1 MPIADIIA
9 MNNEYDSTTSRPRY
23 NEVGKARG
31 QMAERANVDGGAERV
46 CRLVGS
52 LAIPTPWDVAALI
65 DVVARDRGKPIR
77 LIPYT
82 GLSAAGQPCGIWI
95 GRKTDDIIVYD
106 GTTSGYH
113 GEQIILHE
121 LGHLLLEHHNAPQNT
136 DAVSI
141 RELLPDIDPGT
152 VSHVL
157 GRSAYDSDQES
168 QAELFASL
176 IMSQS
181 RRTRP
186 GSKFSSTF
194 LRD

>member
-1 MPIADIIA
+1 
-9 MNNEYDSTTSRPRY
+9 
-23 NEVGKARG
+23 
-31 QMAERANVDGGAERV
+31 MAEQETVDAGAERV

-52 LAIPTPWDVAALI
+52 LTIPTPWHLGALI

-82 GLSAAGQPCGIWI
+82 GLSTAGQPCGIWI

-106 GTTSGYH
+106 DTTSGYH

-121 LGHLLLEHHNAPQNT
+121 LGHLLLEHHNGPKNA

-141 RELLPDIDPGT
+141 QELLPDIDPGT

-157 GRSAYDSDQES
+157 GRSAYDSEQES

-176 IMSQS
+176 MMSQS
-181 RRTRP
+181 RKTHRASR
-186 GSKFSSTF
+186 
-194 LRD
+194 

>member
-1 MPIADIIA
+1 MR
-9 MNNEYDSTTSRPRY
+9 ER
-23 NEVGKARG
+23 ARKTRG
-31 QMAERANVDGGAERV
+31 HMAERDNLDTGAERV

-52 LAIPTPWDVAALI
+52 LTMPTPWDLSALI

-77 LIPYT
+77 LIPYS

-106 GTTSGYH
+106 DTTSGYH

-121 LGHLLLEHHNAPQNT
+121 LGHLLLDHHNGPRNA

-157 GRSAYDSDQES
+157 GRGAYDSEQES

-176 IMSQS
+176 MMSQS
-181 RRTRP
+181 RRTHRP
-186 GSKFSSTF
+186 SRFLDMF

>member
-1 MPIADIIA
+1 
-9 MNNEYDSTTSRPRY
+9 
-23 NEVGKARG
+23 
-31 QMAERANVDGGAERV
+31 MAERANVDAGAERV

-52 LAIPTPWDVAALI
+52 LAIPAPWDLTALI

-77 LIPYT
+77 LIPYS
-82 GLSAAGQPCGIWI
+82 GLSAAAQPCGMWI

-106 GTTSGYH
+106 DTTSGYH

-121 LGHLLLEHHNAPQNT
+121 LGHLLLDHHDGPKNA
-136 DAVSI
+136 DAVSM
-141 RELLPDIDPGT
+141 RELLPDIDPAT

-157 GRSAYDSDQES
+157 GRSAYDSEQES

-176 IMSQS
+176 MMSQS
-181 RRTRP
+181 RKTHRASRLLD
-186 GSKFSSTF
+186 TF